1 MKWCM
6 VAAIAVSLLFIFSG
20 MAFAQGDDFDLDALL
35 GDVGVDV
42 AADAGSASPASQ
54 EAEVAEA
61 FDDSM
66 DAFAAEPRGRSECG
80 GDPFAEPEVVADD
93 FDADAF
99 AEADAPQMPPQACRT
114 ILLPQTWRMIRLPQ
128 ARKTHLRKLPHRKP
142 RMILPPQRPIRIFWV
157 TYWQRS
163 LSKKRPL
170 WQLRN
175 PIS

>member
-66 DAFAAEPRGRSECG
+66 DAFAAEPAVEEASAEA
-80 GDPFAEPEVVADD
+80 DPFASEPEVVADD

-99 AEADAPQMPPQACRT
+99 AEADATADAAAGMPDDPFAADMADDPFAAGRGACRRSARCGSCGT
-114 ILLPQTWRMIRLPQ
+114 RFHERFVWRGRSGS
-128 ARKTHLRKLPHRKP
+128 ARR
-142 RMILPPQRPIRIFWV
+142 
-157 TYWQRS
+157 
-163 LSKKRPL
+163 
-170 WQLRN
+170 
-175 PIS
+175 